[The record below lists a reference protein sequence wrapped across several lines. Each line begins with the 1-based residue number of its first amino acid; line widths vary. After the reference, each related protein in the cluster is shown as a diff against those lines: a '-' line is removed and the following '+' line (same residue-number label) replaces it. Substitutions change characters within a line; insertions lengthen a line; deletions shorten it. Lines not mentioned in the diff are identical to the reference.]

1 MIVSFIEIMTRIRCR
16 FEKVYRLNTD
26 LTQREKIEDHHLEE
40 ISLPEKGI
48 NEFMIRNKENVIGR
62 YVKLGHT
69 VYKGQIVDRRD
80 FEHFDDAR
88 GKPLLLLE
96 PEEVL
101 MSAEASMV
109 NTGGNV
115 LRAGDYVNL
124 SVKLREFDGGSRIMP
139 LLKGVRVVNVRDR
152 DGHEIEAG
160 KQPSVFSF
168 AIPQKIESIIHK
180 AIEIGDLSV
189 VIYNGIPSVIN
200 DLQKEVVDHFN
211 NIL

>member
-124 SVKLREFDGGSRIMP
+124 SVKLREFDGG
-139 LLKGVRVVNVRDR
+139 K
-152 DGHEIEAG
+152 
-160 KQPSVFSF
+160 
-168 AIPQKIESIIHK
+168 
-180 AIEIGDLSV
+180 
-189 VIYNGIPSVIN
+189 
-200 DLQKEVVDHFN
+200 
-211 NIL
+211 

>member
-124 SVKLREFDGGSRIMP
+124 SVKLREFDGGSGIMP

-180 AIEIGDLSV
+180 ALEIGDLSV
-189 VIYNGIPSVIN
+189 VICNGIPSVIN